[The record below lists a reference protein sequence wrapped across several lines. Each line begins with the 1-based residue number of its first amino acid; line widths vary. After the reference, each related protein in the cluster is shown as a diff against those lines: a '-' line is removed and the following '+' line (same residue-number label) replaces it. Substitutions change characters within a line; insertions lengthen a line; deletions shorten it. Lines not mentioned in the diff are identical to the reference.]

1 LKNLIL
7 SNSLLYRSYQKIVRS
22 NNSEFDFFKFIFN
35 KLNNKIGNLNVLD
48 ICCGDSYILH
58 FVHEYLNTY
67 TGIDYNKNYLK
78 HCKIRWPNF
87 NFVRL
92 NLLSFNNFK
101 NLNLDKI
108 NVIFLN
114 GVIHHFEDSMLIR
127 LMKNLTNLFPNACY
141 IMADPV
147 IYNNNL
153 LNKIMI
159 QYDRGKFIRSKSEY
173 EIVMN
178 KFDSFIVDDF
188 YKMSFK
194 TIFHYKNFK
203 LNNLYKVWKQL

>member
-1 LKNLIL
+1 M
-7 SNSLLYRSYQKIVRS
+7 LYRSYQKIVRS

-141 IMADPV
+141 IMVDPV

>member
-1 LKNLIL
+1 
-7 SNSLLYRSYQKIVRS
+7 LLYRSYQKIVRS

>member
-1 LKNLIL
+1 M
-7 SNSLLYRSYQKIVRS
+7 LYRSYQKIVRS

-87 NFVRL
+87 NFVGL

-153 LNKIMI
+153 LNKIII

-173 EIVMN
+173 EIIMN

>member
-1 LKNLIL
+1 
-7 SNSLLYRSYQKIVRS
+7 LLYRSYQKIVRS

-58 FVHEYLNTY
+58 FVREYLNTY

>member
-1 LKNLIL
+1 M
-7 SNSLLYRSYQKIVRS
+7 LYRSYQKIVRS

>member
-1 LKNLIL
+1 M
-7 SNSLLYRSYQKIVRS
+7 LYRSYQKIVRS

-35 KLNNKIGNLNVLD
+35 KLNNKIGNLNILD

>member
-1 LKNLIL
+1 
-7 SNSLLYRSYQKIVRS
+7 LLYRSYQKIVRS
-22 NNSEFDFFKFIFN
+22 NNSEFEFFKFIFN

-48 ICCGDSYILH
+48 ICCGDGYILH
-58 FVHEYLNTY
+58 FVHENLNTY

-87 NFVRL
+87 NFIKL
-92 NLLSFNNFK
+92 NLLSFNNFN
-101 NLNLDKI
+101 NLKLDKI

-114 GVIHHFEDSMLIR
+114 GVIHHFENSMLIR

-173 EIVMN
+173 KIVMN

-194 TIFHYKNFK
+194 TIFHYKNFN
-203 LNNLYKVWKQL
+203 LNSLYKVWKQL

>member
-1 LKNLIL
+1 
-7 SNSLLYRSYQKIVRS
+7 LLYRSYQKIVRS
-22 NNSEFDFFKFIFN
+22 NHSEFDFFKFIFN

-48 ICCGDSYILH
+48 ICCGDGHILN
-58 FVHEYLNTY
+58 FVHENLNTY

-78 HCKIRWPNF
+78 HCKVRWPNF
-87 NFVRL
+87 NFIKL

-101 NLNLDKI
+101 KLNLDKI

-114 GVIHHFEDSMLIR
+114 GVIHHFENSMLIR
-127 LMKNLTNLFPNACY
+127 LMKNLTNLFPNAYY

-173 EIVMN
+173 KIVMN

-194 TIFHYKNFK
+194 TIFHYKNFN